1 MAMHA
6 VSTEGRGLIP
16 YTNHVV
22 GTVRDA
28 EKAQAAIDALLQ
40 AGFRQED
47 IHILH
52 GEEDL
57 KRFSPTGGQHGFF
70 AQFQQT
76 LIRAFELE
84 HFRHLTHHLEDVRAG
99 RFVIMVLA
107 KRRVQRILSADILN
121 RYGAEFVGFHGR
133 WALEEIPAKHTLPE
147 DTPALFARAWNDRD
161 PNALASLFDKDAE
174 LVTASGHWWH
184 DRESIRKAFEHE
196 LKGLATSSTLAITDT
211 KVKLLSPE
219 FAMVHARMTRTDQTP
234 AGAATQP
241 ASRTTD
247 SLFVVHRTVDRWLC
261 ASVHNTDVIPDTGT
275 NVSGPQIPQIPQID
289 DAGVLGV
296 ANRPGGQMA

>member
-1 MAMHA
+1 MVMHA
-6 VSTEGRGLIP
+6 VSTEGRGVIP

-28 EKAQAAIDALLQ
+28 DKAQAAIDALLQ

-57 KRFSPTGGQHGFF
+57 KRFNPDAQHGFL
-70 AQFQQT
+70 AQFQRT

-84 HFRHLTHHLEDVRAG
+84 QFKHLTHHLEDVRAG

-121 RYGAEFVGFHGR
+121 RFGAEFVGFHGR
-133 WALEEIPAKHTLPE
+133 WAVEEIPAKHTLPE

-161 PNALASLFDKDAE
+161 PVALASLFDKDAE
-174 LVTASGHWWH
+174 FVSATGQCWH
-184 DRESIRKAFEHE
+184 DRESIRNAYTQE
-196 LKGLATSSTLAITDT
+196 LKGSTRSSTLEVNDT

-219 FAMVHARMTRTDQTP
+219 FAMVHARMTLTDQAP
-234 AGAATQP
+234 AGASTQP
-241 ASRTTD
+241 AARTTV
-247 SLFVVHRTVDRWLC
+247 SSFVVHRTVDRWLC
-261 ASVHNTDVIPDTGT
+261 ASAQNTDVIADTGT
-275 NVSGPQIPQIPQID
+275 NAPGPEGMDQ
-289 DAGVLGV
+289 AGLLGV
-296 ANRPGGQMA
+296 PNHPGGRVS